1 MVRRATRSSAA
12 PEMPETLPLLEV
24 LRGAESY
31 LATRGVDHPR
41 LNAEHLLAHALGLKR
56 MELYLQFDRPLGES
70 ERAPLRELVKRRGA
84 REPLQHILGTAE
96 FHGRTFSCDRRA
108 LVPRPETEQLVEIA
122 LELARRTAAPV
133 ILDVG
138 TGSGVIAL
146 TLALELPSAEI
157 HATDISDEALALA
170 TENASRHSI
179 PQRVAFSKA
188 DLLPQSVSPFTLII
202 ANLPYIPSPEIPTLQ
217 PEVGHDP
224 HSALDGGADGLDAIR
239 RLVVDAPGR
248 LSPASALVLEIGV
261 GQADAVKALLEA
273 SKFRDISVKPDYQ
286 GIPRF
291 AVGFHG

>member
-1 MVRRATRSSAA
+1 MADAI
-12 PEMPETLPLLEV
+12 PLLEV

-31 LATRGVDHPR
+31 LAARGVENPR

-70 ERAPLRELVKRRGA
+70 ERAPLREMVKRRGS
-84 REPLQHILGTAE
+84 REPLQHILGTVE
-96 FHGRTFSCDRRA
+96 FHGRTFLSDRRA

-122 LELARRTAAPV
+122 IELARGLQSPS

-146 TLALELPSAEI
+146 TLALELPSADI
-157 HATDISDEALALA
+157 HATDISQDALALA
-170 TENASRHSI
+170 AENAARHGL
-179 PQRVAFSKA
+179 PERVKFSQS
-188 DLLPQSVSPFTLII
+188 DLLPESGGPFSLII
-202 ANLPYIPSPEIPTLQ
+202 ANLPYVPSPEIAGLQ

-224 HSALDGGADGLDAIR
+224 LAALDGGPDGLDLVR
-239 RLVVDAPGR
+239 RLISAAPPRMAPGR
-248 LSPASALVLEIGV
+248 VLLLEIGV
-261 GQADAVKALLEA
+261 GQADTVHALFEA
-273 SKFRDISVKPDYQ
+273 SKFRDICVRSDYQ